1 MKYLGVLGSGGG
13 PGPGPGPG
21 PGVPALARNPDYT
34 DQDLQEQAPGRQ
46 EPAHEGAAV
55 VWPDGEQPV
64 QGHRLADA
72 QAKKVLMGRR
82 AFSIT
87 ANKNRNVTVRI
98 KKSAYKRL
106 KKPQEHQDHDHRLD
120 PRVRRQAAA

>member
-1 MKYLGVLGSGGG
+1 MRLSCG
-13 PGPGPGPG
+13 P
-21 PGVPALARNPDYT
+21 T
-34 DQDLQEQAPGRQ
+34 
-46 EPAHEGAAV
+46 AANRCKGTV
-55 VWPDGEQPV
+55 SLT
-64 QGHRLADA
+64 RS
-72 QAKKVLMGRR
+72 KKVLMGRR

-106 KKPQEHQDHDHRLD
+106 KNRKSIKTTITVVD